1 MQTRNNYQHD
11 ISNYDV
17 GTIARIEKVEDE
29 EAVTVAWDDRE
40 TRLTR
45 EDLDDLVR
53 AYAITT
59 HKAQGA
65 EYPVVIAPL
74 TTGHYPLLG
83 APVLYTAITRARER
97 VVLVGTK
104 RALQIAVQPESPP
117 ARHQVDSGPTGGGAA
132 RLTPGTRGGGGGVV
146 YGTIQK
152 TRGIA
157 MRLRIRDPMR

>member
-11 ISNYDV
+11 ISNYDI

-29 EAVTVAWDDRE
+29 EAVTVVWDDRE
-40 TRLTR
+40 TTLAR
-45 EDLDDLVR
+45 EDLDDLVL

-104 RALQIAVQPESPP
+104 RALQIAVRQNHHRR
-117 ARHQVDSGPTGGGAA
+117 ATGLTAA
-132 RLTPGTRGGGGGVV
+132 LREAGRLG
-146 YGTIQK
+146 
-152 TRGIA
+152 
-157 MRLRIRDPMR
+157 